1 MRQQVAVDDRALAG
15 AVLIA
20 GAGWSVL
27 SAGAVAASVATGAG
41 LPSLSP
47 TAPMRVLADPSAP
60 ASAFGPSVGA
70 AWWYW
75 LVTAIVAALAM
86 ALGLMLWRR
95 GSAAGGPPL
104 GCATRTQVA
113 RASGRRALLRQ
124 ANVLRPSLKDVQP
137 QDVGYRLGSSRGV
150 VAHASVEDSI
160 VILGPPR
167 AGKGLHLVIP
177 TILDAP
183 GAVLT
188 TSTRPDNLTTTL
200 RARSRTGPV
209 AVFDPQGLAPGIA
222 SATRWSPIR
231 GCHDPH
237 IAMVRAKALTANTA
251 SGTTDSTFWQA
262 SAEQSVRCLLHAAA
276 LAECTAAEL
285 YRWSLSAVQ
294 AREAVLILA
303 TDTRAAPSWHQALD
317 AIINADPR
325 QRDSIWAMVTIAFS
339 ALADPKVLDAVSP
352 GRGEHFD
359 PEQFLTSNGTVY
371 LLGTST
377 GVAATAGLVGA
388 FVEDVVEAARR
399 IAARSPASRLD
410 PPLSLI
416 LDEAANYPLPSLP
429 SLMSDGGGSGLST
442 IVVLQS
448 LAQARAVWGENQASA
463 IWDAAIVKTI
473 LGGGSNARDLEDLS
487 KLLGQREERTTSSSR
502 GPDGRRSTST
512 STTKVPILE
521 PAALRTLPF
530 GQAIL
535 LLKSAPPIAL
545 TLSPWTAR
553 KDATALTEDREHT
566 EAAIRAAHAATAGP
580 GATTGTAAAS
590 GTVGS
595 SGPSRVSA
603 TAAPT
608 SRARQ
613 ERRSSPT
620 DTA

>member
-1 MRQQVAVDDRALAG
+1 MMQQVAVGDRALA
-15 AVLIA
+15 ATVVVA
-20 GAGWSVL
+20 GAIWTVL
-27 SAGAVAASVATGAG
+27 SAGAVVASVLTGTG
-41 LPSLSP
+41 PPSLSATAPVLLLADP
-47 TAPMRVLADPSAP
+47 TAPSA
-60 ASAFGPSVGA
+60 AFGDSVGPV
-70 AWWYW
+70 WWYW
-75 LVTAIVAALAM
+75 VATAMVTSMVMVPALVFWRRRSTSPATLKGCASGSQVAA
-86 ALGLMLWRR
+86 
-95 GSAAGGPPL
+95 
-104 GCATRTQVA
+104 
-113 RASGRRALLRQ
+113 ASGRRALLRR
-124 ANVLRPSLKDVQP
+124 ANVLRPSLVTVRP
-137 QDVGYRLGSSRGV
+137 QDVGYRMGTSRGV
-150 VAHASVEDSI
+150 ASHASVEDSI
-160 VILGPPR
+160 VVLGPPR

-177 TILDAP
+177 MILDAP

-200 RARSRTGPV
+200 RARGRRGPV

-231 GCHDPH
+231 GCQDPH
-237 IAMVRAKALTANTA
+237 LSMVRAKALTTNTA
-251 SGTTDSTFWQA
+251 AGTTDSTFWQA
-262 SAEQSVRCLLHAAA
+262 SAEQAVRCLLHAAA
-276 LAECTAAEL
+276 LAECVAAGV

-352 GRGEHFD
+352 RTGEHFD
-359 PEQFLTSNGTVY
+359 PEQFLRTNGTVY

-388 FVEDVVEAARR
+388 FVEDVVECGRR

-442 IVVLQS
+442 VVVLQS
-448 LAQARAVWGENQASA
+448 LAQARAVWGENHASA
-463 IWDAAIVKTI
+463 IWDAAIVKAI

-487 KLLGQREERTTSSSR
+487 KLLGQRDERSTSSSR

-512 STTKVPILE
+512 TMAKVPVLE
-521 PAALRTLPF
+521 PSALRTLPF

-535 LLKSAPPIAL
+535 LMKSAPPIAL

-553 KDATALTEDREHT
+553 KDAKTLTTDREGT
-566 EAAIRAAHAATAGP
+566 EAAIRSAHATMATQ
-580 GATTGTAAAS
+580 AS
-590 GTVGS
+590 GDSLAAGITVGEPTGADPPDNGRQAGS
-595 SGPSRVSA
+595 SI
-603 TAAPT
+603 
-608 SRARQ
+608 
-613 ERRSSPT
+613 T
-620 DTA
+620 DPA